1 MAEKN
6 NSHGALS
13 QRGLLAMSIE
23 HKGLSCL
30 RNRRPSSEPSVYAD
44 VVGIADGKEFA
55 EFWQELATMRHQ
67 KKFSVWRI
75 PIRFGKCN
83 SFRIQL
89 NGVG

>member
-1 MAEKN
+1 M
-6 NSHGALS
+6 
-13 QRGLLAMSIE
+13 IE

-30 RNRRPSSEPSVYAD
+30 RIRAELEPNVYAD
-44 VVGIADGKEFA
+44 VSVSLDGKEFTDFGRISNN
-55 EFWQELATMRHQ
+55 ENQ

-89 NGVG
+89 NGVGAAVIHDIEITSHNGGKIYG